1 MPRCDSVA
9 EGKFPNA
16 LSQLNDEG
24 TQTVQSASPSL
35 SIGGSLDE
43 SAILCHY
50 GRFCDRE
57 SRARWLGGGSCER
70 AFAVGDFWRLFL
82 DHDFRDGAYGRN
94 SGTSLDSRWLQS
106 NPVLRLRL
114 PDSRDEVP
122 RNPMEKPGMAKPA
135 RFAATASRG
144 VARITATGERGPCTL
159 GVGSWS

>member
-57 SRARWLGGGSCER
+57 PRARWLGGGSCER
-70 AFAVGDFWRLFL
+70 TFAVGDFWRLFL

-94 SGTSLDSRWLQS
+94 SGTSLDSS
-106 NPVLRLRL
+106 
-114 PDSRDEVP
+114 
-122 RNPMEKPGMAKPA
+122 
-135 RFAATASRG
+135 
-144 VARITATGERGPCTL
+144 
-159 GVGSWS
+159 